1 MKTISIITFILLFFI
16 CSANAQDFTL
26 AISYL
31 SGEKS
36 KDSHSTLENIAINGT
51 SVAYSIKYSGRKG
64 ENQHDNNKTC
74 TFTEQDI
81 LDIKAIIVKKG
92 LNKTDSLFSESS
104 KTIGYEVYTNI
115 SISMT
120 LDGQEYKIKING
132 DTSELSD
139 AKLYKSSLLLITRIR
154 SKIENCK

>member
-1 MKTISIITFILLFFI
+1 MKTISIISFILLFSI
-16 CSANAQDFTL
+16 CPANAQDFTL

-36 KDSHSTLENIAINGT
+36 KDSHSTEESIAINET
-51 SVAYSIKYSGRKG
+51 SAAYSIKYFGRKG

-81 LDIKAIIVKKG
+81 LDIRAVIVKKG

-104 KTIGYEVYTNI
+104 KSKSYEVYTNI

-132 DTSELSD
+132 DTNELND

-154 SKIENCK
+154 NMIENC